1 MTSAIVLAVGNSQ
14 AASLVAKATVTLVLA
29 LVGVWFARRSSAA
42 VRHVILAAA
51 FAMLLA
57 LPSVHP
63 RPISAT
69 RPGANCDGQC
79 RRVAGIDLP
88 HRFHATR

>member
-57 LPSVHP
+57 LPIASTLVRSV
-63 RPISAT
+63 RLVQVPIVTGSA
-69 RPGANCDGQC
+69 AES
-79 RRVAGIDLP
+79 RR
-88 HRFHATR
+88 H